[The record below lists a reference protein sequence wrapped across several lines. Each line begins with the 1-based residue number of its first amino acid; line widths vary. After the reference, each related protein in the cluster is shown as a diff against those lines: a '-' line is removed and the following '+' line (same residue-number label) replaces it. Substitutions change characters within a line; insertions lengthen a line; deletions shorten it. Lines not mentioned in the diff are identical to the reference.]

1 MVGQFGTVNVLYTA
15 NRCCCKLLPRLRKH
29 LQGSCVGDD
38 VDHDM
43 MNDDCKNDADCG
55 GVVVLLTGP
64 PS

>member
-1 MVGQFGTVNVLYTA
+1 MLLQASSSFEKTFTGVM
-15 NRCCCKLLPRLRKH
+15 RCAAV
-29 LQGSCVGDD
+29 SDD
-38 VDHDM
+38 VDHGM